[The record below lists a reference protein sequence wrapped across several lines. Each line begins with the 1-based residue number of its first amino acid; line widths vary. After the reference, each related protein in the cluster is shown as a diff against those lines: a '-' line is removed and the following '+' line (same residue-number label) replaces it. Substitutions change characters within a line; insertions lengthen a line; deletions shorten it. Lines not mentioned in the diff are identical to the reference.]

1 MRALLII
8 AIAIALALL
17 AVWIGGGFD
26 RIADWAAA
34 LQRDFQ
40 NAMAGAL
47 RALRAG
53 NPGATLGLMTV
64 CFAYG
69 FFHAVGPGHG
79 KVLIGGYGLGARV
92 PMVRLAGIALISSLA
107 QGLTAVVLVYAGI
120 LALGWG
126 SKQLVGAAE
135 DIFAPASYAAIL
147 LVGAWLI
154 LRGARKL
161 WRQRQPTTHLHSPP
175 HSHAHTHTHDHHG
188 EGDICEDCGHRH
200 GPTPEEAAR
209 VSSFRDLLILVGA
222 IAMRP
227 CTGAIFLLILTWRM
241 GIVTAGIAGT
251 FAMALGTASV
261 TIVVALAAV
270 GLREST
276 LRGLTDAPL
285 LRFAVPVLELC
296 AGSIVVIVASQ
307 LLRAALS

>member
-1 MRALLII
+1 MRALLIL
-8 AIAIALALL
+8 AIILALALL
-17 AVWIGGGFD
+17 ALWIGGGFD
-26 RIADWAAA
+26 QIANWAAT

-107 QGLTAVVLVYAGI
+107 QGLTAVFLVYAGI

-161 WRQRQPTTHLHSPP
+161 WRQKQPSPP
-175 HSHAHTHTHDHHG
+175 QHSHTHTHTHDHQG
-188 EGDICEDCGHRH
+188 AGDICSDCGHRH
-200 GPTPEEAAR
+200 GPTVDEAAR
-209 VSSFRDLLILVGA
+209 VSSLRDLLILVGA

-241 GIVTAGIAGT
+241 GIVAAGIAGT

>member
-8 AIAIALALL
+8 AIGLALALL
-17 AVWIGGGFD
+17 GVWIGGGFD
-26 RIADWAAA
+26 QIASWAAA

-92 PMVRLAGIALISSLA
+92 PMVRLAGIALLSSLA
-107 QGLTAVVLVYAGI
+107 QGLTAMILVYAGI
-120 LALGWG
+120 LTLGWG

-161 WRQRQPTTHLHSPP
+161 WRQRQNQSHTHSHSHG
-175 HSHAHTHTHDHHG
+175 HSHAHQG
-188 EGDICEDCGHRH
+188 VSDICDDCGHRH
-200 GPTPEEAAR
+200 GPTPDEAAR
-209 VSSFRDLLILVGA
+209 VSSLRDLLILVGA
-222 IAMRP
+222 IALRP

-241 GIVTAGIAGT
+241 GIVAAGIAGT

-261 TIVVALAAV
+261 TIAVALAAV

-276 LRGLTDAPL
+276 LRGLTEAPL

>member
-1 MRALLII
+1 MRALLIL
-8 AIAIALALL
+8 AIILALALL
-17 AVWIGGGFD
+17 ALWIGGGFD
-26 RIADWAAA
+26 QIANWAAT

-161 WRQRQPTTHLHSPP
+161 WRQKQPSPP
-175 HSHAHTHTHDHHG
+175 QHSHTHTHTHDHQG
-188 EGDICEDCGHRH
+188 AGDICSDCGHRH
-200 GPTPEEAAR
+200 GPTVDEAAR
-209 VSSFRDLLILVGA
+209 VSSLRDLLILVGA

-241 GIVTAGIAGT
+241 GIVAAGIAGT

>member
-1 MRALLII
+1 MRALLIL
-8 AIAIALALL
+8 AIILALALL
-17 AVWIGGGFD
+17 ALWIGGGFD
-26 RIADWAAA
+26 QIANWAAT

-161 WRQRQPTTHLHSPP
+161 WRQKQPSPP
-175 HSHAHTHTHDHHG
+175 QHSHTHTHTHTHDHQG
-188 EGDICEDCGHRH
+188 AGDICSDCGHRH
-200 GPTPEEAAR
+200 GPTVDEAAR
-209 VSSFRDLLILVGA
+209 VSSLRDLLILVGA

-241 GIVTAGIAGT
+241 GIVAAGIAGT

>member
-8 AIAIALALL
+8 AIGLALALL
-17 AVWIGGGFD
+17 ALWIGGWFD
-26 RIADWAAA
+26 QTARWAAA

-79 KVLIGGYGLGARV
+79 KILIGGYGLGARV
-92 PMVRLAGIALISSLA
+92 PMIRLAGIALISSLA
-107 QGLTAVVLVYAGI
+107 QGLTAVILVYSGI

-135 DIFAPASYAAIL
+135 DVFAPASYAAIL

-154 LRGARKL
+154 LRGVRKL
-161 WRQRQPTTHLHSPP
+161 WRAKQTHP
-175 HSHAHTHTHDHHG
+175 HTNDHQ
-188 EGDICEDCGHRH
+188 GDAAVCADCGHRH
-200 GPTPEEAAR
+200 GPTAAETAR
-209 VSSFRDLLILVGA
+209 VSSLRDLLILVGA
-222 IAMRP
+222 IAIRP

-241 GIVTAGIAGT
+241 GIVVAGIAGT

-261 TIVVALAAV
+261 TIAVALTAV
-270 GLREST
+270 ALREST

-285 LRFAVPVLELC
+285 LRFAVPILELC
-296 AGSIVVIVASQ
+296 AGSLVVIVASQ

>member
-8 AIAIALALL
+8 AIGLALTL
-17 AVWIGGGFD
+17 LGLWIGGGFD
-26 RIADWAAA
+26 QIASWAAA

-53 NPGATLGLMTV
+53 SPGATLGLMTV

-92 PMVRLAGIALISSLA
+92 PMVRLAGIALFSSLA
-107 QGLTAVVLVYAGI
+107 QGLTAVILVYAGI
-120 LALGWG
+120 FTLGWG

-135 DIFAPASYAAIL
+135 NIFAPASYAAIL

-161 WRQRQPTTHLHSPP
+161 WRQRQNQSHSNS
-175 HSHAHTHTHDHHG
+175 HSHAHQGDS
-188 EGDICEDCGHRH
+188 DICDDCGHRH
-200 GPTPEEAAR
+200 GPTPDEAAR
-209 VSSFRDLLILVGA
+209 VSSLRDLLILVGA

-241 GIVTAGIAGT
+241 GIVAAGIAGT

-261 TIVVALAAV
+261 TIAVALAAV

-285 LRFAVPVLELC
+285 LRVAVPVLELC

>member
-1 MRALLII
+1 MRALLIL
-8 AIAIALALL
+8 AISLALALL
-17 AVWIGGGFD
+17 ALWIGGGFD
-26 RIADWAAA
+26 QIANWAAT

-107 QGLTAVVLVYAGI
+107 QGLTAVLLVYAGI

-161 WRQRQPTTHLHSPP
+161 WRQKQPSPP
-175 HSHAHTHTHDHHG
+175 QHSHTHTHTHDHQG
-188 EGDICEDCGHRH
+188 AGDICSDCGHRH
-200 GPTPEEAAR
+200 GPTVDEAAR
-209 VSSFRDLLILVGA
+209 VSSLRDLLILVGA

-241 GIVTAGIAGT
+241 GIVAAGIAGT

>member
-1 MRALLII
+1 MRALLIL
-8 AIAIALALL
+8 AISLALALL
-17 AVWIGGGFD
+17 ALWIGGGFD
-26 RIADWAAA
+26 QIANWAAT

-107 QGLTAVVLVYAGI
+107 QGLTAVFLVYAGI

-161 WRQRQPTTHLHSPP
+161 WRQKQPSPP
-175 HSHAHTHTHDHHG
+175 QHSHTHTHTHDHQG
-188 EGDICEDCGHRH
+188 AGDICSDCGHRH
-200 GPTPEEAAR
+200 GPTVDEAAR
-209 VSSFRDLLILVGA
+209 VSSLRDLLILVGA

-227 CTGAIFLLILTWRM
+227 CTGAMFLLILTWRM
-241 GIVTAGIAGT
+241 GIVAAGIAGT

>member
-92 PMVRLAGIALISSLA
+92 PMVRLAGIALLSSLA
-107 QGLTAVVLVYAGI
+107 QGLTAVILVYAGI
-120 LALGWG
+120 LTLGWG

-161 WRQRQPTTHLHSPP
+161 WRQRQNQSHTHS
-175 HSHAHTHTHDHHG
+175 HSHAHQGDS
-188 EGDICEDCGHRH
+188 DICDDCGHRH
-200 GPTPEEAAR
+200 GPTPDEAAR
-209 VSSFRDLLILVGA
+209 VSSLRDLLILVGA
-222 IAMRP
+222 IALRP

-241 GIVTAGIAGT
+241 GIVAAGIAGT

-261 TIVVALAAV
+261 TIAVALATV

>member
-1 MRALLII
+1 
-8 AIAIALALL
+8 
-17 AVWIGGGFD
+17 
-26 RIADWAAA
+26 
-34 LQRDFQ
+34 
-40 NAMAGAL
+40 MAGSL

-53 NPGATLGLMTV
+53 NPGATLGLMGV

-92 PMVRLAGIALISSLA
+92 AMTRLAMIALVSSLA
-107 QGLTAVVLVYAGI
+107 QAVTAVVLVYASVF
-120 LALGWG
+120 LLGWG

-135 DIFAPASYAAIL
+135 DYFAPASYGAIL

-161 WRQRQPTTHLHSPP
+161 WRARATTEHT
-175 HSHAHTHTHDHHG
+175 HSHAHDHQHDHHHHH
-188 EGDICEDCGHRH
+188 DHTHHSDVCEDCGHHH
-200 GPTPEEAAR
+200 GPTVEEAAN
-209 VSSFRDLLILVGA
+209 VSSLRDLLVLVGA

-241 GIVTAGIAGT
+241 GIVTAGIMGT

-261 TIVVALAAV
+261 TIAVALAAV

-276 LRGLTDAPL
+276 LQGLTSAPL
-285 LRFAVPVLELC
+285 LRVAVPVLELA

-307 LLRAALS
+307 LLRAAL